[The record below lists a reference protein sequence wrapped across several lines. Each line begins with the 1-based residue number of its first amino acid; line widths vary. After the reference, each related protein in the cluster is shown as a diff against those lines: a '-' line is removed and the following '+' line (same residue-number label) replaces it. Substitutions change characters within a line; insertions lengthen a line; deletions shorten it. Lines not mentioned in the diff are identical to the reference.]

1 MLDFK
6 KILAG
11 ATIAASALVVPMTL
25 TAQPA
30 SAATEVGTSVG
41 VQAAVQ
47 GDHGP
52 RKVKKVKVNN
62 QGGNIGNGNGGNAN
76 GANGNAPGG
85 NGGNGNS
92 GNINIGND
100 H

>member
-1 MLDFK
+1 MLDLK

-30 SAATEVGTSVG
+30 SAATEVATSVG
-41 VQAAVQ
+41 VQTAIQ
-47 GDHGP
+47 GHDDDGP
-52 RKVKKVKVNN
+52 RKRVKVNN

-76 GANGNAPGG
+76 DSTGDFPGG
-85 NGGNGNS
+85 NGGDNNS
-92 GNINIGND
+92 GDVNIGND
-100 H
+100 D